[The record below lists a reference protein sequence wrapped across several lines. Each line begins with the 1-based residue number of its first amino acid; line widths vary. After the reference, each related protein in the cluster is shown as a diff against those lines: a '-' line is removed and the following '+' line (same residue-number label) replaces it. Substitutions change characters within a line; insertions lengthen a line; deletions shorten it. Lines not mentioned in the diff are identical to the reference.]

1 MKIKKI
7 ITIFII
13 MNLLTIIFSLD
24 IDQTKKQIQ
33 ILEKWVAHDQSDH
46 QSRAKLAEIYEKLGD
61 LESLNRAKELYEEA
75 FRIEDKAYY
84 HLKYGAVLI
93 KISNYQWFPPSKMWY
108 IISGYNEMRDV
119 IEKEDKLEYRYIRAE
134 SCFTSS
140 NSFCLDTAA
149 EDYNHIIINYN
160 ENESIEKIEMIK
172 YKLGVIYEKQKKY
185 NDAIQI
191 YESLI
196 SQDISPE
203 MRTEIIDRIDILQ
216 RVK

>member
-1 MKIKKI
+1 
-7 ITIFII
+7 
-13 MNLLTIIFSLD
+13 
-24 IDQTKKQIQ
+24 
-33 ILEKWVAHDQSDH
+33 
-46 QSRAKLAEIYEKLGD
+46 
-61 LESLNRAKELYEEA
+61 
-75 FRIEDKAYY
+75 
-84 HLKYGAVLI
+84 
-93 KISNYQWFPPSKMWY
+93 MWY

-172 YKLGVIYEKQKKY
+172 YKLGIIFEKQKKY
-185 NDAIQI
+185 NEAIQI

>member
-1 MKIKKI
+1 MKTKKI

-33 ILEKWVAHDQSDH
+33 ILEKWVAHDQDDH
-46 QSRAKLAEIYEKLGD
+46 QSRAKLAEIYEELGD
-61 LESLNRAKELYEEA
+61 KESLDRAKELYEEA
-75 FRIEDKAYY
+75 FRIEDKPYY

-93 KISNYQWFPPSKMWY
+93 KRSNDQWFPPSKMWY

-172 YKLGVIYEKQKKY
+172 YKLGIIFEKQKKY
-185 NDAIQI
+185 NEAIQI